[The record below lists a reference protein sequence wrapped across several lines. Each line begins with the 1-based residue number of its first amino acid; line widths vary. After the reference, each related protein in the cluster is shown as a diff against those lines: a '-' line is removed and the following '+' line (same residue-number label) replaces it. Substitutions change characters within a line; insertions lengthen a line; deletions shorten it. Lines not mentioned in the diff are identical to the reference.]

1 MTTTESTN
9 ANVWATLGWEL
20 RSWSIPTHTET
31 LVLNADRISDVA
43 QGPGETTDDEPLF
56 GAHLREALQAV
67 RRLVR

>member
-9 ANVWATLGWEL
+9 SREWEEQGWQL
-20 RSWSIPTHTET
+20 RPLSVPTHTET